1 MISLIEV
8 EYCTQ
13 CTHLSMRVHIIVKGV
28 HKIFGKAIKSAHITV
43 LLPLES
49 GFCAHFYSINYERD
63 IFVHTGIIILLP
75 F

>member
-28 HKIFGKAIKSAHITV
+28 HKIFGKAIKSAHIT
-43 LLPLES
+43 S
-49 GFCAHFYSINYERD
+49 
-63 IFVHTGIIILLP
+63 
-75 F
+75 